1 MKLDGAWT
9 LYYAPESDDMPMC
22 PDQIAGSGMACITA
36 QVPGNV
42 EIDLMRAGL
51 EQNPFYG
58 ENLYN
63 FRKYEYYHWWYQKE
77 FGLPNSFAGEQM
89 ELTLHGVNTIAEVFV
104 NDTLVGKCDDMMIE
118 HRFRVEKALRPGDF
132 NTISVHILSAMNY
145 ARELESPVVVS
156 GEEHTDELSLL
167 RMPPHSFGWDIMP
180 RLLSAGLWRSVSLDI
195 VNPTRITQSYYA
207 TISASEDEAELMI
220 KCRFTTPERVMQGY
234 RLHVQGACGNSV
246 FEYDAPA
253 RFVSEEGRVK
263 IKNPKLWWPRGY
275 GEQNLYTV
283 KMELLHNGEV
293 ADVRMERIGIRR
305 FHIDHVMKPLDE
317 GEFKVRCNGV
327 PILCKGSN
335 WVPLDALHSRD
346 EERYDRAMALM
357 ADMGCNIVRCWGGN
371 VVEDHHFFN
380 LCDELGIMVW
390 QDFTMACA
398 NYPQQEWFF
407 RLIEKEV
414 TSIVMKLRN
423 HPSILLWA
431 GDNEVDERSLGMGFE
446 EGNSTN
452 EITRVVIPRVIR
464 NHDPYR
470 KYLPSSPY
478 IPEGFPRYA
487 GPEQHNWGARAY
499 FKDDFYKHSQAHFIS
514 ECGYHGC
521 PAPESLKKFIPE
533 DQLWP
538 ILGDDDAVSA
548 AVPASGPASAPTND
562 VWDTHNTEDLQKPR
576 RGYNRNRMMADQVRI
591 LCGSVPADLETFS
604 RISQISQAEAKKFF
618 VERTRIKKWRRTG
631 IIWWNML
638 DGWPQISD
646 AIVDYYFNKKLAY
659 TWLKRVHEPVCLML
673 DELQDWGRN
682 VVLGNDSR
690 QDKTVE
696 WSVRNGD
703 SGEVLLQG
711 KTLSPANENVVLGNI
726 RELAGAQKLYLL
738 TWTVDGKVKHN
749 HYISGF
755 PPYDAQQLLSWADRI
770 EHLDEE

>member
-1 MKLDGAWT
+1 
-9 LYYAPESDDMPMC
+9 
-22 PDQIAGSGMACITA
+22 
-36 QVPGNV
+36 
-42 EIDLMRAGL
+42 
-51 EQNPFYG
+51 
-58 ENLYN
+58 
-63 FRKYEYYHWWYQKE
+63 
-77 FGLPNSFAGEQM
+77 
-89 ELTLHGVNTIAEVFV
+89 
-104 NDTLVGKCDDMMIE
+104 
-118 HRFRVEKALRPGDF
+118 
-132 NTISVHILSAMNY
+132 
-145 ARELESPVVVS
+145 
-156 GEEHTDELSLL
+156 
-167 RMPPHSFGWDIMP
+167 
-180 RLLSAGLWRSVSLDI
+180 
-195 VNPTRITQSYYA
+195 
-207 TISASEDEAELMI
+207 
-220 KCRFTTPERVMQGY
+220 
-234 RLHVQGACGNSV
+234 
-246 FEYDAPA
+246 
-253 RFVSEEGRVK
+253 
-263 IKNPKLWWPRGY
+263 
-275 GEQNLYTV
+275 
-283 KMELLHNGEV
+283 
-293 ADVRMERIGIRR
+293 
-305 FHIDHVMKPLDE
+305 MKPLDE

-346 EERYDRAMALM
+346 EGRYDRAMALM

-487 GPEQHNWGARAY
+487 GAEQHNWGARAY

-591 LCGSVPADLETFS
+591 LCGSVRRIWRPSAASRRSPRQKPKSSLSSARASRSGGAPASSGGTCS
-604 RISQISQAEAKKFF
+604 TAG
-618 VERTRIKKWRRTG
+618 RRSPMRSSITTSTKS
-631 IIWWNML
+631 
-638 DGWPQISD
+638 WPTPGSS
-646 AIVDYYFNKKLAY
+646 AC
-659 TWLKRVHEPVCLML
+659 T
-673 DELQDWGRN
+673 
-682 VVLGNDSR
+682 
-690 QDKTVE
+690 
-696 WSVRNGD
+696 
-703 SGEVLLQG
+703 
-711 KTLSPANENVVLGNI
+711 SPSA
-726 RELAGAQKLYLL
+726 
-738 TWTVDGKVKHN
+738 
-749 HYISGF
+749 
-755 PPYDAQQLLSWADRI
+755 
-770 EHLDEE
+770 

>member
-58 ENLYN
+58 ESLYN

-220 KCRFTTPERVMQGY
+220 KCRFTTPERVMQSY

-346 EERYDRAMALM
+346 EGRYDRAMALM

-371 VVEDHHFFN
+371 VVEDHHFFH

-521 PAPESLKKFIPE
+521 PALESLKKFIPE

-659 TWLKRVHEPVCLML
+659 TWLKRVHEPVCLIL

-690 QDKTVE
+690 QDKTIE

-726 RELAGAQKLYLL
+726 RELAGAQKFYLL

>member
-104 NDTLVGKCDDMMIE
+104 NDTFVGKCDDMMIE

-293 ADVRMERIGIRR
+293 VDVRMERIGIRR
-305 FHIDHVMKPLDE
+305 FHIDHVMKPLNE
-317 GEFKVRCNGV
+317 GEFKARCNGV

-346 EERYDRAMALM
+346 EGRYDRAMALM

-538 ILGDDDAVSA
+538 ILGDDDAVST

-591 LCGSVPADLETFS
+591 LCGPGGSGDLQPHLADLPG
-604 RISQISQAEAKKFF
+604 RSQKVLCRAHAHQEVAAHRHHL
-618 VERTRIKKWRRTG
+618 VEHARR
-631 IIWWNML
+631 
-638 DGWPQISD
+638 
-646 AIVDYYFNKKLAY
+646 LAAD
-659 TWLKRVHEPVCLML
+659 LRCDRRL
-673 DELQDWGRN
+673 
-682 VVLGNDSR
+682 
-690 QDKTVE
+690 
-696 WSVRNGD
+696 
-703 SGEVLLQG
+703 LLQQKAG
-711 KTLSPANENVVLGNI
+711 LHLAQARARARLPDAGRIAGLGTQRGTGQRQPSGQDRRMERPQRRFGRGAAARQNPLS
-726 RELAGAQKLYLL
+726 RK
-738 TWTVDGKVKHN
+738 
-749 HYISGF
+749 
-755 PPYDAQQLLSWADRI
+755 
-770 EHLDEE
+770 

>member
-63 FRKYEYYHWWYQKE
+63 FRKYEYHHWWYQKE

-346 EERYDRAMALM
+346 EGRYDRAMALM
-357 ADMGCNIVRCWGGN
+357 AGMGCNIVRCWGGN
-371 VVEDHHFFN
+371 VVEDHHFFH

-726 RELAGAQKLYLL
+726 RELAGAQKFYLL

>member
-246 FEYDAPA
+246 FEYDTPA

-346 EERYDRAMALM
+346 EGRYDRAMALM

-371 VVEDHHFFN
+371 VVEDHHFFH

-538 ILGDDDAVSA
+538 IYNEGTAEDPFRGTPN
-548 AVPASGPASAPTND
+548 PAWLAHQTSMELNETN
-562 VWDTHNTEDLQKPR
+562 TF
-576 RGYNRNRMMADQVRI
+576 GYRIGLMTSQVRHMFRD
-591 LCGSVPADLETFS
+591 VPDSIDTYA
-604 RISQISQAEAKKFF
+604 RMSQMSQAEAFKYFI
-618 VERTRIKKWRRTG
+618 ERFRTAKWNKTG
-631 IIWWNML
+631 IIWWNVL
-638 DGWPQISD
+638 DGWQQVSD
-646 AIVDYYFNKKLAY
+646 AVVNYNFRPKLAY
-659 TWLKRVHEPVCLML
+659 SFIRRAQEPVLMAFS
-673 DELQDWGRN
+673 DPQQDGRYDLHAVN
-682 VVLGNDSR
+682 DTQTAVVLTYEVRDLWGAAS
-690 QDKTVE
+690 QDAAP
-696 WSVRNGD
+696 
-703 SGEVLLQG
+703 L
-711 KTLSPANENVVLGNI
+711 
-726 RELAGAQKLYLL
+726 
-738 TWTVDGKVKHN
+738 
-749 HYISGF
+749 
-755 PPYDAQQLLSWADRI
+755 LLSGTVTVPADGNTVAAR
-770 EHLDEE
+770 LDLTGRLDHVLHIRWNDADGSFPV